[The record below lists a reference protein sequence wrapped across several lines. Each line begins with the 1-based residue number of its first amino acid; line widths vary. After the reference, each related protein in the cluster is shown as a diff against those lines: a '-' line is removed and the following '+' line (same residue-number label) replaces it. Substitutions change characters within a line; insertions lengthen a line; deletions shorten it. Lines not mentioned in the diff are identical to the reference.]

1 MRHRI
6 ANRHLGRTPSHR
18 KAMYRNMA
26 ASLIEHG
33 AVITTEPKAKEVRR
47 FVEKL
52 ITVAKRGT
60 LHARRQAIAMV
71 GDREI
76 VEVVDGFPEPA
87 ARKTERQ
94 TVVTKLF
101 DEIAPRYA
109 GRPGGYTRI
118 IRMGETR
125 IGDSGEKVML
135 QLISEDGEQEGE
147 GGSARRRSRRRK
159 RAQKRYAMAGQ
170 GGSKKA
176 SSQAQEQGQGPQ
188 DSQTSD
194 QQEQPQAEGSSQGE
208 EAPQAED
215 QDQAQQDSQESQQ
228 TDESDEEKNE

>member
-6 ANRHLGRTPSHR
+6 AKRHLGRTPSHR

-33 AVITTEPKAKEVRR
+33 AVVTTEPKAKEVRR

-52 ITVAKRGT
+52 ITTAKKGT
-60 LHARRQAIAMV
+60 LHARRLAISMV
-71 GDREI
+71 GNREI
-76 VEVVDGFPEPA
+76 FPEDEA
-87 ARKTERQ
+87 DASDRRV
-94 TVVTKLF
+94 TVITKLF

-135 QLISEDGEQEGE
+135 QLITEEGEAEGE
-147 GGSARRRSRRRK
+147 GSGRRRSRRRK

-170 GGSKKA
+170 GAGRSGSGTQRAKPEQEESPA
-176 SSQAQEQGQGPQ
+176 QAQDEAQEPQ
-188 DSQTSD
+188 EDQPEPAEEPKVEDAQAEATED
-194 QQEQPQAEGSSQGE
+194 QQEDS
-208 EAPQAED
+208 
-215 QDQAQQDSQESQQ
+215 QDSSTQEEDKQA
-228 TDESDEEKNE
+228 